1 MHRVDIDATLKMTQG
16 QGHKVKGQ
24 GRICNC
30 LKKNCLGYK
39 SQREDHI
46 MIKLI
51 HRIDLAT
58 LFKVVQGQGHKVK
71 VKYKNM

>member
-30 LKKNCLGYK
+30 VKKTVWAINHERIIVSSSNLYIVFMFK
-39 SQREDHI
+39 QR
-46 MIKLI
+46 
-51 HRIDLAT
+51 
-58 LFKVVQGQGHKVK
+58 
-71 VKYKNM
+71 